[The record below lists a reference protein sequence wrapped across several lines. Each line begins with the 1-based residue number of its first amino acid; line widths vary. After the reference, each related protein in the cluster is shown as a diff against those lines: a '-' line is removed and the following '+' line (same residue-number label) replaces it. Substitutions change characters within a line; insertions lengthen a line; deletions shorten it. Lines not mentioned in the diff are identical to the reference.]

1 MSFLSR
7 HISTQR
13 AELIPMAG
21 TLTAG
26 IDQRYLTPGQAAE
39 YLQISLRT
47 LRTLLSRREIP
58 YVQPSGKGGL
68 VRLDI
73 QDLDDFMVRNK
84 VQCL

>member
-1 MSFLSR
+1 MG
-7 HISTQR
+7 IT
-13 AELIPMAG
+13 G
-21 TLTAG
+21 THTSGLNR
-26 IDQRYLTPGQAAE
+26 RYVTPGQAAE

-73 QDLDDFMVRNK
+73 EDLDDFMARNK